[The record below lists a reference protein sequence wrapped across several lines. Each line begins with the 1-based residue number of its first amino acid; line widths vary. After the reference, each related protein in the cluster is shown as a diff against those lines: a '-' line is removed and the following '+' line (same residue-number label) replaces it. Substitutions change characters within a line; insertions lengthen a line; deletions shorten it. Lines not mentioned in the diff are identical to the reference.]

1 VSDKSKTPNSAK
13 LEAVKFP
20 TTRALLS
27 THTPELLPDP
37 LEGGYTWDNANAP
50 LFVGPFVSMV
60 DADRALAKDIA
71 ALEEKHAIEIASLL
85 ANIGHTNN
93 EMMLAKADVY
103 SLTKSLAARDAIIAT
118 LRAKMAGMVCGT
130 CFGRGLLETPNTL
143 SPCPV
148 CQPKKEG

>member
-71 ALEEKHAIEIASLL
+71 ALEAKHAEGTEILRVELEAATFGLTKAGIEVINLRAEIAT
-85 ANIGHTNN
+85 I
-93 EMMLAKADVY
+93 
-103 SLTKSLAARDAIIAT
+103 RAT
-118 LRAKMAGMVCGT
+118 MATMVCGT
-130 CFGRGLLETPNTL
+130 CKGVEFVWSSDVNHHV
-143 SPCPV
+143 PCPV